1 MRFLTVHRKIL
12 MPLSPELSEQV
23 ARRLRQTRE
32 ELTAAIRERI
42 NGDAPTI
49 APGTY
54 TDENEDRPQAE
65 MLSHNEEHLADHET
79 ALLHEVDSALGRL
92 ETGGFGICVRCGTE
106 IAEARLLA
114 TPTVQT
120 CIECQTSIEKEQH
133 TGRGPSM

>member
-1 MRFLTVHRKIL
+1 
-12 MPLSPELSEQV
+12 MPLTPELSEQV
-23 ARRLRQTRE
+23 GQRLRQTRE
-32 ELTAAIRERI
+32 DLTAAIRERI

-54 TDENEDRPQAE
+54 TAENEDRPQAE

-92 ETGGFGICVRCGTE
+92 ETGGFGICVSCGRE

-120 CIECQTSIEKEQH
+120 CIECQTRIEKEQH

>member
-1 MRFLTVHRKIL
+1 
-12 MPLSPELSEQV
+12 MPLTPELAQEVGQ
-23 ARRLRQTRE
+23 RLRKTRE
-32 ELTAAIRERI
+32 DLTAAIRERI

-54 TDENEDRPQAE
+54 TAENEDRPQAE
-65 MLSHNEEHLADHET
+65 MLSHNEEQLADHET
-79 ALLHEVDSALGRL
+79 ALLHEVDAALGRL
-92 ETGGFGICVRCGTE
+92 ETGGFGICVSCGRE

-120 CIECQTSIEKEQH
+120 CIECQTRIEKEQH

>member
-1 MRFLTVHRKIL
+1 
-12 MPLSPELSEQV
+12 MPLSPELSEEV
-23 ARRLRQTRE
+23 GRRLRQTRE
-32 ELTAAIRERI
+32 DLTAAIRERI

-54 TDENEDRPQAE
+54 TAENEDRPQAE

-79 ALLHEVDSALGRL
+79 ALLHEIDGAIARL
-92 ETGGFGICVRCGTE
+92 ESGGYGICARCGNE
-106 IAEARLLA
+106 ISEARLMA

-120 CIECQTSIEKEQH
+120 CIGCQEEIEKGQH

>member
-1 MRFLTVHRKIL
+1 
-12 MPLSPELSEQV
+12 MPLTPELSEQV
-23 ARRLRQTRE
+23 GQRLRQTRDD
-32 ELTAAIRERI
+32 LTAAIRERI

-54 TDENEDRPQAE
+54 TAENEDRPQAE

-92 ETGGFGICVRCGTE
+92 ETGGFGICVSCGRE

-120 CIECQTSIEKEQH
+120 CIECQTRIEKEQH